1 MSIDKPTN
9 VQSSGIIGDLTSDA
23 NQRFKSQI
31 LDIMEAINATEEF
44 IDGMDLTSFSNDQKT
59 IYAVERSIGIIGSI
73 AKRLPITFIN
83 QHPEISW
90 RNLIG
95 VGERLIYGY
104 FEIDISKLW
113 NITQS
118 DIPKL
123 KLLLNEL
130 LTDA

>member
-1 MSIDKPTN
+1 MSIDKPTT
-9 VQSSGIIGDLTSDA
+9 GIFGDLTNNAD
-23 NQRFKSQI
+23 QRFRGQI
-31 LDIMEAINATEEF
+31 LDVLEAINATEEF

-59 IYAVERSIGIIGSI
+59 IYAVERSIGIIGAVS
-73 AKRLPITFIN
+73 KRLPITFIN

-104 FEIDISKLW
+104 FEIDIGKLW
-113 NITQS
+113 HITQS

-123 KLLLNEL
+123 KTLLNKL
-130 LTDA
+130 LADPQ

>member
-1 MSIDKPTN
+1 MSIDRPTT
-9 VQSSGIIGDLTSDA
+9 GILGDLAYDA
-23 NQRFKSQI
+23 NQRFRSQI
-31 LDIMEAINATEEF
+31 LDVLEAINATEEF

-59 IYAVERSIGIIGSI
+59 IYAVERSIGIIGAVS
-73 AKRLPITFIN
+73 KRLPINFMN

-113 NITQS
+113 HITQQ
-118 DIPKL
+118 DIPRL
-123 KLLLNEL
+123 KSLLSEL
-130 LTDA
+130 LSEA